1 MDWTDGP
8 SDGRLFHSLSW
19 PFLRSRVPITS
30 SGWVSTTGA
39 DPEFTLSSCHK
50 IDRLVPLWMF
60 WCWRMKCV
68 IGDVSWKKNKNYTN
82 VSISFAF
89 ILGYLYSLWLFDEIA
104 KNYKRPVSPCSF
116 LWTINCTVRDL
127 WSIFCMVVPPYGTSE
142 RKGKLFLLPV
152 RSQ

>member
-8 SDGRLFHSLSW
+8 SDGRLFHDLSW
-19 PFLRSRVPITS
+19 PFLRSRAPITS

-68 IGDVSWKKNKNYTN
+68 IDDVSWKKNKNYIN

-89 ILGYLYSLWLFDEIA
+89 IFWYLYSLWLFDEIA
-104 KNYKRPVSPCSF
+104 
-116 LWTINCTVRDL
+116 
-127 WSIFCMVVPPYGTSE
+127 
-142 RKGKLFLLPV
+142 
-152 RSQ
+152 